1 MPHRNHKLVVHNDPK
16 SVGSEAFRTL
26 RTNIQFTSPD
36 RELKAI
42 MVTSAAPEEGKST
55 VAANLAVAFSETGQ
69 KTLLL
74 DCDLRKPTVHKILGI
89 HRTPGL
95 TSLLVGDAGWD
106 DVLREVDIPNLYA
119 IPSGPV
125 PPNPAELI
133 GSRAMRA
140 VLQEVREG
148 FDLVIVD
155 APPVVAVADASILS
169 TMVDGVLFT
178 LAAGDVTRE
187 VAQHAKTML
196 EQANANLLGVVF
208 NRIDPSDKKSYQYYY
223 YYSSDAETDDD

>member
-1 MPHRNHKLVVHNDPK
+1 M
-16 SVGSEAFRTL
+16 E
-26 RTNIQFTSPD
+26 
-36 RELKAI
+36 
-42 MVTSAAPEEGKST
+42 
-55 VAANLAVAFSETGQ
+55 
-69 KTLLL
+69 
-74 DCDLRKPTVHKILGI
+74 
-89 HRTPGL
+89 
-95 TSLLVGDAGWD
+95 
-106 DVLREVDIPNLYA
+106 IPNLYA

-196 EQANANLLGVVF
+196 EQANANLLGVDF
-208 NRIDPSDKKSYQYYY
+208 NRSDPSDKKSYQYNY